1 MGDAKIRT
9 VSTFLW
15 WGKSAPAHDTAKHG
29 PTLLPTHPT
38 SSRWPGQVRRSQA
51 GLRGPW
57 QEHPTPKDSSGKV
70 ALVQGID
77 QGPHPSLCSFKI
89 AFLRTGQDKAG
100 EVVPGCLGLSARN
113 GKKALRPWRAG
124 WDLSCMEKIPST
136 KPGGE
141 LYRCAVQAGSQPV
154 LLPGPSP
161 EDKGSKGD
169 RRKSQN
175 RSTITQFGVS
185 KTSL

>member
-1 MGDAKIRT
+1 
-9 VSTFLW
+9 
-15 WGKSAPAHDTAKHG
+15 
-29 PTLLPTHPT
+29 
-38 SSRWPGQVRRSQA
+38 
-51 GLRGPW
+51 
-57 QEHPTPKDSSGKV
+57 
-70 ALVQGID
+70 
-77 QGPHPSLCSFKI
+77 
-89 AFLRTGQDKAG
+89 
-100 EVVPGCLGLSARN
+100 
-113 GKKALRPWRAG
+113 
-124 WDLSCMEKIPST
+124 MEKIPST

-175 RSTITQFGVS
+175 RGTITQFGVS